1 MKTEVGKREQWTGE
15 ADNLAQG
22 CPWSLPSQGP
32 FPGVGVG
39 GRVSLGPRIA
49 GPSPRN
55 QAGQKGGFTV
65 LPGAGEGDREE
76 RTVSG
81 SLPQLLGVGAGF
93 GTVYLVSLE
102 VEGGRGGGARDLGFF
117 P

>member
-1 MKTEVGKREQWTGE
+1 M
-15 ADNLAQG
+15 
-22 CPWSLPSQGP
+22 
-32 FPGVGVG
+32 GVG

>member
-32 FPGVGVG
+32 FPGG
-39 GRVSLGPRIA
+39 GGGGGPLGPRIA

-55 QAGQKGGFTV
+55 QAGQKGGFTI
-65 LPGAGEGDREE
+65 LAGAGEGDQEE
-76 RTVSG
+76 RTISG

-102 VEGGRGGGARDLGFF
+102 VEGGRGGARDLGFS